1 MSKDPAFRDQ
11 YHLIYGCFTIIKN
24 ALLCIGILVNKNLK
38 VVVERNASAPDL
50 DLGTFNPLPNKPNL

>member
-38 VVVERNASAPDL
+38 VVVERNTTDPDL